1 MIAHKKAFY
10 GGFGLIV
17 IFAIVLI
24 ILFMPVFS
32 GKNALENLDMLYNSI
47 SKGSAYYIPKAKK
60 AAKPLNGTQISVDL
74 KLDTDKQA
82 KQIASL
88 FEKGGARV
96 QVSGANL
103 KVSGDLGQILENSL
117 KDADYMYHNDGKR
130 VSDKYG
136 ISEKQALYNWW
147 KALKALD
154 LALKKQKKFEAATVV
169 DLIQKKAVETAYNYY
184 GIESQKITDRFGV
197 VIFSLIFYVVYTLW
211 YGFAIMYMF
220 EGWGLRLEH

>member
-1 MIAHKKAFY
+1 MIAHKKVFY
-10 GGFGLIV
+10 GGFGLLV
-17 IFAIVLI
+17 IFTIVLI
-24 ILFMPVFS
+24 LLFLPVFS

-60 AAKPLNGTQISVDL
+60 AAKPLNGAQVSVDL

-82 KQIASL
+82 GQIATL

-117 KDADYMYHNDGKR
+117 TDADYMYHNDGKR

-136 ISEKQALYNWW
+136 IPEKEALYNWW

-154 LALKKQKKFEAATVV
+154 LALKKQKKFESAKVV

-184 GIESQKITDRFGV
+184 GIEPQKITDRFGV
-197 VIFSLIFYVVYTLW
+197 VTFSLIFYVIYTLW

>member
-1 MIAHKKAFY
+1 MIVHKKEFY
-10 GGFGLIV
+10 TGFGLFV
-17 IFAIVLI
+17 IFWIVLI
-24 ILFMPVFS
+24 ILFTPVF
-32 GKNALENLDMLYNSI
+32 GGENALENMDMLYNSI

-60 AAKPLNGTQISVDL
+60 AAKPLSGTHVSVDL

-82 KQIASL
+82 EQIATL
-88 FEKGGARV
+88 FKKGGARV
-96 QVSGANL
+96 QVSGADL

-117 KDADYMYHNDGKR
+117 KDADYMYHNEGKR

-154 LALKKQKKFEAATVV
+154 LALKKQKKFVAATVV

-184 GIESQKITDRFGV
+184 GIEPQKITDRFGV
-197 VIFSLIFYVVYTLW
+197 VIFSLIFYVIYTLW

-220 EGWGLRLEH
+220 EGLGLRLEH

>member
-1 MIAHKKAFY
+1 MIAHKKVFY
-10 GGFGLIV
+10 AGFGLIV
-17 IFAIVLI
+17 IFAIVLV
-24 ILFMPVFS
+24 ILFMPVF
-32 GKNALENLDMLYNSI
+32 GGQNALENLDMLYNSI

-60 AAKPLNGTQISVDL
+60 AAKPLDGTQISVDL
-74 KLDTDKQA
+74 ALDTDNQA

-117 KDADYMYHNDGKR
+117 QDADDMYHNDGKR
-130 VSDKYG
+130 ISDKYG

-147 KALKALD
+147 NALKALD
-154 LALKKQKKFEAATVV
+154 FALKKQKKFEAATVV
-169 DLIQKKAVETAYNYY
+169 DLIQKKAIETAYNYY
-184 GIESQKITDRFGV
+184 GIEPQKITDRFGIV
-197 VIFSLIFYVVYTLW
+197 TFSLIFYVVYTLW

>member
-1 MIAHKKAFY
+1 MIAHKKEFY

-74 KLDTDKQA
+74 KLDTDKQT

-88 FEKGGARV
+88 FEKGGAHV

-130 VSDKYG
+130 LSDKYG

-154 LALKKQKKFEAATVV
+154 FALKKQKKFEAATVV

-184 GIESQKITDRFGV
+184 GIEPQKITDRFGI

>member
-1 MIAHKKAFY
+1 MIAHKREFY
-10 GGFGLIV
+10 TGFGLFV
-17 IFAIVLI
+17 IFTIVLI
-24 ILFMPVFS
+24 ILFLPVFG

-60 AAKPLNGTQISVDL
+60 EAKPLNGTQVSVDL
-74 KLDTDKQA
+74 KLDSDKQA
-82 KQIASL
+82 GQIASL

-117 KDADYMYHNDGKR
+117 TDADSMYHNEGKR

-136 ISEKQALYNWW
+136 ISEKEALYNWW
-147 KALKALD
+147 EALKALD
-154 LALKKQKKFEAATVV
+154 LALKKQKKFEAAKVV

-184 GIESQKITDRFGV
+184 GIEPQKITDRYGV
-197 VIFSLIFYVVYTLW
+197 VSFSLIFYVVYTLW

>member
-1 MIAHKKAFY
+1 MIAHKKVFY
-10 GGFGLIV
+10 GGFGLLV
-17 IFAIVLI
+17 IFTIVLI
-24 ILFMPVFS
+24 ILFMPLFS

-47 SKGSAYYIPKAKK
+47 SKGSAYYIPKARK
-60 AAKPLNGTQISVDL
+60 AAKPLIGTQISVDL
-74 KLDTDKQA
+74 KLDSDKQA
-82 KQIASL
+82 EQIASL

-117 KDADYMYHNDGKR
+117 KDADYMYHNDGGR

-154 LALKKQKKFEAATVV
+154 FALKKQKKFEAATVV

-184 GIESQKITDRFGV
+184 GIESQKITDRFGIV
-197 VIFSLIFYVVYTLW
+197 TFSLIFYVIYTLW

-220 EGWGLRLEH
+220 EGWGLKLEH

>member
-1 MIAHKKAFY
+1 MIVHKKEFY
-10 GGFGLIV
+10 TGFGLFV
-17 IFAIVLI
+17 VFWIVLI
-24 ILFMPVFS
+24 ILFMPVSS

-60 AAKPLNGTQISVDL
+60 AAKPLNGTQVSVDL

-82 KQIASL
+82 EQIATL
-88 FEKGGARV
+88 FEKGGGRV

-117 KDADYMYHNDGKR
+117 TDADYMYHNDGKR

-154 LALKKQKKFEAATVV
+154 LDLKKQKKFVAAKVV

-184 GIESQKITDRFGV
+184 GIEPQKITDRFGV

-220 EGWGLRLEH
+220 EGLGLRLEH

>member
-1 MIAHKKAFY
+1 
-10 GGFGLIV
+10 LIV

-82 KQIASL
+82 MQIASL

-130 VSDKYG
+130 LSDKYG

-147 KALKALD
+147 KALNALD
-154 LALKKQKKFEAATVV
+154 FALKKQKKFEAATVV
-169 DLIQKKAVETAYNYY
+169 GLIQKKAVETAYNYF
-184 GIESQKITDRFGV
+184 GIEPQKITDRFGIV
-197 VIFSLIFYVVYTLW
+197 SFSLIFYVVYTLW

>member
-1 MIAHKKAFY
+1 MIAHKKEFLT
-10 GGFGLIV
+10 GFGLFV
-17 IFAIVLI
+17 IFWIVLI
-24 ILFMPVFS
+24 ILFMPLSS

-60 AAKPLNGTQISVDL
+60 AAKPLNGTQVSVDL

-82 KQIASL
+82 EQIATL
-88 FEKGGARV
+88 FEKGGGRV

-117 KDADYMYHNDGKR
+117 TDADYMYHNDGKR

-154 LALKKQKKFEAATVV
+154 LDLKKQKKFVAAKVV

-184 GIESQKITDRFGV
+184 GIEPQKITDRFGV

-220 EGWGLRLEH
+220 EGLGLRLEH

>member
-47 SKGSAYYIPKAKK
+47 SKGSAYYIPKARK

-96 QVSGANL
+96 QVSGVNL
-103 KVSGDLGQILENSL
+103 KVTGDLGQILENSL

-154 LALKKQKKFEAATVV
+154 LDLKKQKKFVAAKVV

-184 GIESQKITDRFGV
+184 GIEPQKITDRFGV

-220 EGWGLRLEH
+220 EGLGLRLEH

>member
-184 GIESQKITDRFGV
+184 GIEPQKITDRFGV
-197 VIFSLIFYVVYTLW
+197 IIFSLIFYVVYTLW

>member
-1 MIAHKKAFY
+1 MIAHRKEFY
-10 GGFGLIV
+10 TGFGLFV
-17 IFAIVLI
+17 IFTIVLI
-24 ILFMPVFS
+24 ILFLPLFG

-60 AAKPLNGTQISVDL
+60 EAKPLNGTQVSVDL
-74 KLDTDKQA
+74 KLDSDKQA
-82 KQIASL
+82 GQIASL

-117 KDADYMYHNDGKR
+117 TDADSMYHNEGKR

-136 ISEKQALYNWW
+136 ISEKEALYNWW
-147 KALKALD
+147 EALKALD
-154 LALKKQKKFEAATVV
+154 LALKKQKKFEAAKVV

-184 GIESQKITDRFGV
+184 GIEPQKITDRYGV
-197 VIFSLIFYVVYTLW
+197 VSFSLIFYVVYTLW

>member
-1 MIAHKKAFY
+1 MIAHKKVFY
-10 GGFGLIV
+10 GGFGLLV
-17 IFAIVLI
+17 IFTIVLI

-60 AAKPLNGTQISVDL
+60 EAKPLNGTQVSVDL

-82 KQIASL
+82 EQIATL

-96 QVSGANL
+96 QVSGADL

-117 KDADYMYHNDGKR
+117 TDADSMYHNEGKR

-136 ISEKQALYNWW
+136 ISEKEALYNWW

-184 GIESQKITDRFGV
+184 GIAPQKITDRFGV
-197 VIFSLIFYVVYTLW
+197 VTFSLIFYVVYTLW

>member
-1 MIAHKKAFY
+1 MITHKKKFYAGLGLLIAF
-10 GGFGLIV
+10 L
-17 IFAIVLI
+17 IVLI
-24 ILFMPVFS
+24 ILFMPIF
-32 GKNALENLDMLYNSI
+32 GGINALANLDMLYNSI

-60 AAKPLNGTQISVDL
+60 EAKPLDGTQVSVEL

-82 KQIASL
+82 QQTASL

-96 QVSGANL
+96 EVSDANL
-103 KVSGDLGQILENSL
+103 KVNGDLGQILENSL
-117 KDADYMYHNDGKR
+117 KDADYIYHNDGTR

-136 ISEKQALYNWW
+136 IPEKEALHNWW

-154 LALKKQKKFEAATVV
+154 LALKKQKKFAAATVV

-184 GIESQKITDRFGV
+184 GIEPQKITSRLGV

-220 EGWGLRLEH
+220 EGLGLRLEH

>member
-1 MIAHKKAFY
+1 MIAHKKIFY
-10 GGFGLIV
+10 LGFGLIA
-17 IFAIVLI
+17 IFTIVLV
-24 ILFMPVFS
+24 ILFMPLF
-32 GKNALENLDMLYNSI
+32 GGENALENLDMLYNSI

-74 KLDTDKQA
+74 KLDSDKQA
-82 KQIASL
+82 EQIAAL
-88 FEKGGARV
+88 FEKGGARI

-103 KVSGDLGQILENSL
+103 KVSGDLGQMLENSL

-136 ISEKQALYNWW
+136 IAEKQALYNWW
-147 KALKALD
+147 NALKALD
-154 LALKKQKKFEAATVV
+154 FALKKQKKFEAATVV

-184 GIESQKITDRFGV
+184 GIEPQKITDRFGV

>member
-1 MIAHKKAFY
+1 MIAYKKEFY
-10 GGFGLIV
+10 TGFGLFV
-17 IFAIVLI
+17 IFWIVLV
-24 ILFMPVFS
+24 ILFMPLFS

-60 AAKPLNGTQISVDL
+60 AAKPLNGTQVSVDL

-82 KQIASL
+82 EQIATL

-96 QVSGANL
+96 QVSGADL

-117 KDADYMYHNDGKR
+117 TDADYMYHNDGKR

-154 LALKKQKKFEAATVV
+154 LDLKKQKKFVAAKVV

-184 GIESQKITDRFGV
+184 GIEPQKITDRFGV

-220 EGWGLRLEH
+220 EGLGLRLEH

>member
-117 KDADYMYHNDGKR
+117 KDADYMYHNDGKH

-136 ISEKQALYNWW
+136 ISEKRALYNWW

>member
-1 MIAHKKAFY
+1 MIAHKKVFY
-10 GGFGLIV
+10 GGFGLLV
-17 IFAIVLI
+17 IFTIVLI

-60 AAKPLNGTQISVDL
+60 EAKSLNGTQVSVDL
-74 KLDTDKQA
+74 KLDSDKQA
-82 KQIASL
+82 GQIASL

-117 KDADYMYHNDGKR
+117 TDADSMYHNEGKR

-136 ISEKQALYNWW
+136 ISEKEALYNWW
-147 KALKALD
+147 EALKALD
-154 LALKKQKKFEAATVV
+154 LALKKQKKFEAAKVV

-184 GIESQKITDRFGV
+184 GIEPQKITDRYGV
-197 VIFSLIFYVVYTLW
+197 VSFSLIFYVVYTLW

>member
-1 MIAHKKAFY
+1 MIAHKKEFY
-10 GGFGLIV
+10 GGFGLLV
-17 IFAIVLI
+17 IFTIVLI
-24 ILFMPVFS
+24 ILFMPIFG

-82 KQIASL
+82 EQIASL
-88 FEKGGARV
+88 FKKGGARV

-117 KDADYMYHNDGKR
+117 TDADYMYHNDGKR

-136 ISEKQALYNWW
+136 ISEKEALYNWW

-154 LALKKQKKFEAATVV
+154 LALKKQKKFEAAKVV

-184 GIESQKITDRFGV
+184 GIEPQKITDRFGV
-197 VIFSLIFYVVYTLW
+197 VTFSLIFYVIYTLW
-211 YGFAIMYMF
+211 YGFAILYMF

>member
-1 MIAHKKAFY
+1 MIENKKKFYAGLGLLIAF
-10 GGFGLIV
+10 LIV
-17 IFAIVLI
+17 LV
-24 ILFMPVFS
+24 ILFMPIFS
-32 GKNALENLDMLYNSI
+32 GINALANLDMLYNSI

-60 AAKPLNGTQISVDL
+60 EAKPLHGTQISVNL
-74 KLDTDKQA
+74 NLDNDKQA
-82 KQIASL
+82 QQSAPL

-96 QVSGANL
+96 EVSGANL

-136 ISEKQALYNWW
+136 IPEKEALHNWW

-154 LALKKQKKFEAATVV
+154 LALKKQKKFAAATVV

-184 GIESQKITDRFGV
+184 GIEPQKITSRLGV

>member
-1 MIAHKKAFY
+1 MIAHKKEFY

-24 ILFMPVFS
+24 ILFMPLFS
-32 GKNALENLDMLYNSI
+32 GKNVLENLDMLYNSI
-47 SKGSAYYIPKAKK
+47 SKDSAYYIPKAKK

-103 KVSGDLGQILENSL
+103 KVTGDLGQILENSL

-147 KALKALD
+147 NALKALD
-154 LALKKQKKFEAATVV
+154 FALKKQKKFEAAQVV

-184 GIESQKITDRFGV
+184 GIEPQKITDRFGV
-197 VIFSLIFYVVYTLW
+197 VTFSLIFYVIYTLW

-220 EGWGLRLEH
+220 EGWGLRLGH

>member
-1 MIAHKKAFY
+1 MIAHKKEFY
-10 GGFGLIV
+10 TGFGLFV
-17 IFAIVLI
+17 IFWIVLI
-24 ILFMPVFS
+24 ILFMPVSS

-60 AAKPLNGTQISVDL
+60 AAKPLNGTQVSVDL

-82 KQIASL
+82 EQIATL
-88 FEKGGARV
+88 FEKGGGRV

-117 KDADYMYHNDGKR
+117 TDADYMYHNDGKR

-154 LALKKQKKFEAATVV
+154 LDLKKQKKFVAAKVV

-184 GIESQKITDRFGV
+184 GIESQKITDRYGV
-197 VIFSLIFYVVYTLW
+197 VSFSLIFYVVYTLW

-220 EGWGLRLEH
+220 EGLGLRLEH

>member
-1 MIAHKKAFY
+1 MIVHKKEFY
-10 GGFGLIV
+10 AGFGLFV
-17 IFAIVLI
+17 VFWIVLI
-24 ILFMPVFS
+24 ILFMPVFG

-60 AAKPLNGTQISVDL
+60 AAKPLNGTQVSLDL

-82 KQIASL
+82 EQIVTL

-117 KDADYMYHNDGKR
+117 TDADYMYHNDGKR
-130 VSDKYG
+130 LSNKYG
-136 ISEKQALYNWW
+136 ISEKEALYNWW

-154 LALKKQKKFEAATVV
+154 LALKKQKKFEAAKVV
-169 DLIQKKAVETAYNYY
+169 DLVQKKAVETAYNYY

-197 VIFSLIFYVVYTLW
+197 VTFSLIFYVVYTLW

-220 EGWGLRLEH
+220 EGLGLRLGH

>member
-60 AAKPLNGTQISVDL
+60 AAKPLIGTQISLDL

-130 VSDKYG
+130 LSDKYG

-154 LALKKQKKFEAATVV
+154 FALKKQKKFEAATVV

-184 GIESQKITDRFGV
+184 GIEPQKITDRFGI

>member
-1 MIAHKKAFY
+1 MIAHKKEFLT
-10 GGFGLIV
+10 GFGLFV
-17 IFAIVLI
+17 IFWIVLI
-24 ILFMPVFS
+24 ILFMPVSS

-60 AAKPLNGTQISVDL
+60 AAKPLNGTQVSVDL

-82 KQIASL
+82 EQIATL
-88 FEKGGARV
+88 FEKGGGRV

-117 KDADYMYHNDGKR
+117 TDADYMYHNDGKR

-154 LALKKQKKFEAATVV
+154 LDLKKQKKFVAAKVV

-184 GIESQKITDRFGV
+184 GIEPQKITDRFGV

-220 EGWGLRLEH
+220 EGLGLRLEH

>member
-1 MIAHKKAFY
+1 MIAHKKEFY
-10 GGFGLIV
+10 TGFGLFV
-17 IFAIVLI
+17 IFWIVLI
-24 ILFMPVFS
+24 ILFMPVSS

-60 AAKPLNGTQISVDL
+60 AAKPLNGTQVSVDL

-82 KQIASL
+82 EQIATL
-88 FEKGGARV
+88 FEKGGGRV

-117 KDADYMYHNDGKR
+117 TDADYMYHNDGKR

-154 LALKKQKKFEAATVV
+154 LDLKKQKKFVAAKVV

-184 GIESQKITDRFGV
+184 GIEPQKITDRFGV

-220 EGWGLRLEH
+220 EGLGLRLEH